1 MVILVVVIGVLAIVA
16 IFSIQNALP
25 VTVALLFWKFSASLA
40 IVVFISLLIGA
51 VIMLLLVLWWARYK
65 KSAKK

>member
-1 MVILVVVIGVLAIVA
+1 MVILVVVIVVLAIVA

-25 VTVALLFWKFSASLA
+25 VTVAFLFWKFNTSLA

-51 VIMLLLVLWWARYK
+51 VIMLLLVLRWARYRKSTK
-65 KSAKK
+65 K

>member
-1 MVILVVVIGVLAIVA
+1 MVILVVVIVVLAIVA

-25 VTVALLFWKFSASLA
+25 VTVAFLFWKFSASLA

-51 VIMLLLVLWWARYK
+51 LIMLLLVLWWARYRKSSK
-65 KSAKK
+65 K

>member
-1 MVILVVVIGVLAIVA
+1 MVILVIVIVVLAIVA

-51 VIMLLLVLWWARYK
+51 VIMLLLVLWWARYR